1 MCKSLGEH
9 AIALGVGMPA
19 ENSIETSREIGNYVL
34 HSMIAEG
41 GMGAVY
47 RARHRNGGEIVAV
60 KIIPKETARNPLLVK
75 RFEQE
80 FRAASLIDHPNVVK
94 AIEYCGSGPTPFLV
108 MEYVEGESLGEK
120 IEANGALPEEL
131 AITII
136 TQVCDGLHRA
146 HKQGLIHRDVKP
158 DNILVTSEN
167 IAKLTDLGLVKDIEG
182 ELNLTK
188 TGKGLGTPHFMSPE
202 QFRNAKYADV
212 RCDVYSVG
220 ATLYMMV
227 TGIIPFSNTSPLE
240 CWMRKTKN
248 ELAAPKSLNR
258 ALSDRVDFAIRRAM
272 APNPADRPSSCREF
286 MEDLTGLRWKPG
298 LSSTQSSDSLPQ
310 LEEASTMWYMVYYT
324 TDGKPHTVKG
334 TTETIRANAMAGTLG
349 EPSTILVSRTKAGPF
364 APLRKVPEFRDLVLS
379 SSDSLGGSSGDRLTI
394 PPNLTPTLGSLTA
407 SSNAQLRKSGQEA
420 SQETPTDLTHPTKR
434 SVAETTT
441 PLSRKSSQRLTSQEA
456 QAEFLRELNEGTPN
470 PSRRK
475 DDVMSGK
482 TDPLAMV
489 PLTTESTVN
498 MGTDER
504 PALPLEHT
512 AKYTQDELT
521 SNNSSSKYFWLI
533 LSLLLGAL
541 LGIGAALIL

>member
-1 MCKSLGEH
+1 
-9 AIALGVGMPA
+9 
-19 ENSIETSREIGNYVL
+19 
-34 HSMIAEG
+34 
-41 GMGAVY
+41 MGAVY

-60 KIIPKETARNPLLVK
+60 KIIPKETALNPLLLK

-108 MEYVEGESLGEK
+108 MEYVEGESLGDK
-120 IEANGALPEEL
+120 IEARGALPEEL

-136 TQVCDGLHRA
+136 AQVCDGLHRA

-158 DNILVTSEN
+158 DNILVTREN

-202 QFRNAKYADV
+202 QFRNAKNADV

-248 ELAAPKSLNR
+248 EIAAPKSLNPT
-258 ALSDRVDFAIRRAM
+258 LSDRVDFAIRRAM

-298 LSSTQSSDSLPQ
+298 QSPTQSSDSLPQ

-324 TDGKPHTVKG
+324 ADGKPHTVKG

-379 SSDSLGGSSGDRLTI
+379 SSESLGGSSGTRLANT
-394 PPNLTPTLGSLTA
+394 PHLTPSPGTLSAPSKTRLPQT
-407 SSNAQLRKSGQEA
+407 GQA
-420 SQETPTDLTHPTKR
+420 FLDTPTDLAHPSKR
-434 SVAETTT
+434 STAETAS
-441 PLSRKSSQRLTSQEA
+441 PLSRKSSQRLPSPEA
-456 QAEFLRELNEGTPN
+456 QAEFLRELNKGAPN
-470 PSRRK
+470 RSPRN

-512 AKYTQDELT
+512 AKYPQDELT
-521 SNNSSSKYFWLI
+521 SENTTGKYFWLI
-533 LSLLLGAL
+533 TSLLLGIL
-541 LGIGAALIL
+541 LGMCAALIL